1 MERWSF
7 HFLCIKG
14 QTWRVSF
21 LISILFILPFFYC
34 PVIHVGFKNLNV
46 RKESS
51 AMPNLYSCILSV
63 LRNDKLTS
71 QFHLHLYSSPT
82 KNQMLMQKITY
93 KYPFPLQFFPYT
105 DNFLF
110 PVKTSQ
116 SQLHFLSQRQRPH
129 SRHYSLLTVQVDIW
143 YFQGLQCI
151 S

>member
-7 HFLCIKG
+7 HFLCIKRSDLKG
-14 QTWRVSF
+14 IFSHF
-21 LISILFILPFFYC
+21 YLIYSPPFYC
-34 PVIHVGFKNLNV
+34 PFIHVGFKNLNV

-63 LRNDKLTS
+63 LRNDKLAS
-71 QFHLHLYSSPT
+71 QFHPHLYSSPT

-105 DNFLF
+105 DKFLF

-116 SQLHFLSQRQRPH
+116 SQLHFLCQWQRTH
-129 SRHYSLLTVQVDIW
+129 SRHYSLLTVQVDI
-143 YFQGLQCI
+143 
-151 S
+151 